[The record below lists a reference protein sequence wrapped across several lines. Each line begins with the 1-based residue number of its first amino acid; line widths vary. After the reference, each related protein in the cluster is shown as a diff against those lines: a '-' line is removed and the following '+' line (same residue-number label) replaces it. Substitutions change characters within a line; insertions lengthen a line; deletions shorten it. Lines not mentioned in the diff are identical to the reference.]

1 MSKFQ
6 FRKRVKL
13 APGLSL
19 NVSKKGLGLSAG
31 PKGLKA
37 SISAQGRITGSAGI
51 PGSGISYR
59 KTLSGSQ
66 ESVDGGGD
74 FSTNFESKMEY
85 ISIHGQVFK
94 KGELGRFYLF
104 AVLFFLFSIFSGLLI
119 GDSLFSSMLD
129 VEQSFN
135 KIVRTLSPLA
145 YILTVALG
153 VLGVREQRKNRKIW
167 EQRVQEHL
175 ADCDHLEFE
184 EVEELK
190 KCPMCAEDVKQEA
203 KICRYCQH
211 SFES

>member
-31 PKGLKA
+31 PKGVKT

-59 KTLSGSQ
+59 KTLSGSSNTSS
-66 ESVDGGGD
+66 EGGYET
-74 FSTNFESKMEY
+74 FSENVSNKAEY
-85 ISIHGQVFK
+85 IAIHGIVFQ
-94 KGELGRFYLF
+94 KGELKKTFILGGFLF
-104 AVLFFLFSIFSGLLI
+104 LFCIAAPLVFVQSLFEDVPKLISYPVYIATIVLFVLSFK
-119 GDSLFSSMLD
+119 
-129 VEQSFN
+129 EQ
-135 KIVRTLSPLA
+135 
-145 YILTVALG
+145 G
-153 VLGVREQRKNRKIW
+153 KNRRIW
-167 EQRVQEHL
+167 NERTQKHL
-175 ADCDHLEFE
+175 AECEHLEFE

-211 SFES
+211 SFEI

>member
-31 PKGLKA
+31 PKGVKT

-59 KTLSGSQ
+59 KTLSGSSNTSS
-66 ESVDGGGD
+66 EGGYET
-74 FSTNFESKMEY
+74 FSENVSNKAEY
-85 ISIHGQVFK
+85 IAIHGIVFQ
-94 KGELGRFYLF
+94 KGELKKTFILGGFLF
-104 AVLFFLFSIFSGLLI
+104 LFCIAAPLVFVQSLFEDVPKLISYPVYIATIVLFVLSFK
-119 GDSLFSSMLD
+119 
-129 VEQSFN
+129 EQ
-135 KIVRTLSPLA
+135 
-145 YILTVALG
+145 G
-153 VLGVREQRKNRKIW
+153 KNRRIW
-167 EQRVQEHL
+167 NERTQKHLAECEHL
-175 ADCDHLEFE
+175 EIE

-211 SFES
+211 SFEI

>member
-19 NVSKKGLGLSAG
+19 NVSKKGFGLSAG
-31 PKGLKA
+31 PKGVKT

-59 KTLSGSQ
+59 KTLSGSSNTSS
-66 ESVDGGGD
+66 EGGYET
-74 FSTNFESKMEY
+74 FSENVSNKAEY
-85 ISIHGQVFK
+85 IAIHGTVFQ
-94 KGELGRFYLF
+94 KGELKKTFILF
-104 AVLFFLFSIFSGLLI
+104 GFLFLFCIAAPLVFVQ
-119 GDSLFSSMLD
+119 SLFED
-129 VEQSFN
+129 VPKWISYPLYIATF
-135 KIVRTLSPLA
+135 TLF
-145 YILTVALG
+145 
-153 VLGVREQRKNRKIW
+153 VLSLREQGKNRRMWNERTQK
-167 EQRVQEHL
+167 HL
-175 ADCDHLEFE
+175 AECEHLEFE

-211 SFES
+211 SFEI

>member
-31 PKGLKA
+31 PKGLKT

-59 KTLSGSQ
+59 KTLSGSSNASSEGEY
-66 ESVDGGGD
+66 ES
-74 FSTNFESKMEY
+74 FSENVSNKAEY
-85 ISIHGQVFK
+85 IAIHGTVFQ
-94 KGELGRFYLF
+94 KGELKKTFILGGFLF
-104 AVLFFLFSIFSGLLI
+104 LFCIAAPLVFVQSLFEDVSKLISYPVYIVTFVLFIFS
-119 GDSLFSSMLD
+119 FK
-129 VEQSFN
+129 EQ
-135 KIVRTLSPLA
+135 
-145 YILTVALG
+145 G
-153 VLGVREQRKNRKIW
+153 KNRRIW
-167 EQRVQEHL
+167 NERTQKHL
-175 ADCDHLEFE
+175 AECEHLEFE

-211 SFES
+211 SFEI

>member
-31 PKGLKA
+31 PKGLKT
-37 SISAQGRITGSAGI
+37 SISAQGRFTGSAGI

-59 KTLSGSQ
+59 KTLSGSGNASS
-66 ESVDGGGD
+66 EGGYET
-74 FSTNFESKMEY
+74 FSENVSNKAEY
-85 ISIHGQVFK
+85 IAIHGTVFQ
-94 KGELGRFYLF
+94 KGELKKTFILGGFLF
-104 AVLFFLFSIFSGLLI
+104 LFCIAAPLLFVQSLFEDVPKLFSYPVYIVTFVLFVLSFK
-119 GDSLFSSMLD
+119 
-129 VEQSFN
+129 EQ
-135 KIVRTLSPLA
+135 A
-145 YILTVALG
+145 
-153 VLGVREQRKNRKIW
+153 KNRRTWNERTQK
-167 EQRVQEHL
+167 HL
-175 ADCDHLEFE
+175 AECEHLEFE

-211 SFES
+211 SFEV

>member
-31 PKGLKA
+31 PKGVKT

-59 KTLSGSQ
+59 KTLSGSSNTSS
-66 ESVDGGGD
+66 EGGYET
-74 FSTNFESKMEY
+74 FSENVSNKAEY
-85 ISIHGQVFK
+85 IAIHGIVFQ
-94 KGELGRFYLF
+94 KGELKKTFILGGFLF
-104 AVLFFLFSIFSGLLI
+104 LFCIAAPLVFVQSLFEDVPKLISYPVYIATIVLFVLSFK
-119 GDSLFSSMLD
+119 
-129 VEQSFN
+129 EQ
-135 KIVRTLSPLA
+135 
-145 YILTVALG
+145 G
-153 VLGVREQRKNRKIW
+153 KNRRIW
-167 EQRVQEHL
+167 NERTQKHL
-175 ADCDHLEFE
+175 AECEHLEFE
-184 EVEELK
+184 EVQELK

-211 SFES
+211 SFEI

>member
-31 PKGLKA
+31 PKGLKG
-37 SISAQGRITGSAGI
+37 SVSAQGRITGSAGI

-59 KTLSGSQ
+59 KTLSGSSNDSSYEGGY
-66 ESVDGGGD
+66 ES
-74 FSTNFESKMEY
+74 FSENVSNKAEY
-85 ISIHGQVFK
+85 IAIHGTVFQ
-94 KGELGRFYLF
+94 KGELKKTFILGG
-104 AVLFFLFSIFSGLLI
+104 FLFLFCIAAPLVFVQ
-119 GDSLFSSMLD
+119 SLFED
-129 VEQSFN
+129 VPKLISYPVYIVTFALFVLSFKEQGKN
-135 KIVRTLSPLA
+135 K
-145 YILTVALG
+145 
-153 VLGVREQRKNRKIW
+153 KIW
-167 EQRVQEHL
+167 EQRVQKHL
-175 ADCDHLEFE
+175 AECDHLEFE

-211 SFES
+211 SFDI

>member
-31 PKGLKA
+31 PKGVKT

-59 KTLSGSQ
+59 KTLSGSSNTSS
-66 ESVDGGGD
+66 EGGYET
-74 FSTNFESKMEY
+74 FSENVSNKAEY
-85 ISIHGQVFK
+85 IAIHGIVFQ
-94 KGELGRFYLF
+94 KGELKKTFILGGLLF
-104 AVLFFLFSIFSGLLI
+104 LFCIASPLVFVQSLFEDVPKLISYPVYIATIVLFVLSFK
-119 GDSLFSSMLD
+119 
-129 VEQSFN
+129 EQ
-135 KIVRTLSPLA
+135 
-145 YILTVALG
+145 G
-153 VLGVREQRKNRKIW
+153 KNRRIW
-167 EQRVQEHL
+167 NERTQKHL
-175 ADCDHLEFE
+175 AECEHLEFE
-184 EVEELK
+184 EAEELK

-211 SFES
+211 SFEI

>member
-31 PKGLKA
+31 PKGVKT

-59 KTLSGSQ
+59 KTLSGSSNTSS
-66 ESVDGGGD
+66 EGWYETLSENV
-74 FSTNFESKMEY
+74 SNKAEY
-85 ISIHGQVFK
+85 IAIHGIVFQ
-94 KGELGRFYLF
+94 KGELKKTFILGGFLF
-104 AVLFFLFSIFSGLLI
+104 LFCIAAPLVFVQSLFEDVPKLISYPVYIATIVLFVLSFK
-119 GDSLFSSMLD
+119 
-129 VEQSFN
+129 EQ
-135 KIVRTLSPLA
+135 
-145 YILTVALG
+145 G
-153 VLGVREQRKNRKIW
+153 KNRRIW
-167 EQRVQEHL
+167 NERTQKHL
-175 ADCDHLEFE
+175 AECEHLEFE

-211 SFES
+211 SFEI